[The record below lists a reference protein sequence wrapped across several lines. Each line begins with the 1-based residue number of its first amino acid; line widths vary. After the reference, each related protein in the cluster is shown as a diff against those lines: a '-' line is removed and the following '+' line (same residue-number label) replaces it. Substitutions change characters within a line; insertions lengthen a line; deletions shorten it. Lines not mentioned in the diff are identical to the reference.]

1 MTGPMLHGM
10 PKAANWNLDTAE
22 GMANAVEW
30 QRRQFALLRDQGRW
44 LVPRSGSVIV
54 VDQVN
59 KRAICVLSM
68 MGPETSIR
76 RVVEAMG
83 WTYIDKAAG
92 EEIPS

>member
-1 MTGPMLHGM
+1 MTGPMMHGM
-10 PKAANWNLDTAE
+10 SKAANWNINTAE

-44 LVPRSGSVIV
+44 IVPRSGSVIV

-59 KRAICVLSM
+59 KQAILVTAML
-68 MGPETSIR
+68 PEDGSIK

-83 WTYIDKAAG
+83 WTWIDRSK
-92 EEIPS
+92 S